1 MRYAFIKYAAE
12 ATLAAGIVFAQTPG
26 PGPMRGG
33 TGTEEGQHGFMSG
46 HMNLEHMAQVLNLT
60 STQKEQAR
68 TIFQQA
74 DESAQPIREEMKQN
88 REKLRAAE
96 KMNAS
101 ESEIQRLSGEQG
113 RLMGK
118 LIAIHTQASA
128 KFYRLLTPEQRV
140 KDDQMHKEMR
150 QRMRSNN
157 PRTHS
162 DE

>member
-1 MRYAFIKYAAE
+1 
-12 ATLAAGIVFAQTPG
+12 LA
-26 PGPMRGG
+26 R
-33 TGTEEGQHGFMSG
+33 
-46 HMNLEHMAQVLNLT
+46 
-60 STQKEQAR
+60 
-68 TIFQQA
+68 
-74 DESAQPIREEMKQN
+74 PIREEMKQN

-118 LIAIHTQASA
+118 FIAIHTQASA
-128 KFYRLLTPEQRV
+128 KFYRLLKPEQRV
-140 KDDQMHKEMR
+140 KDDQMHEQMR